1 MPAKRKSS
9 ASYNTRYKRA
19 RMAMRTRSGYRRM
32 LSRGLPAR
40 FGGPYA
46 SKTLPL
52 VVKRINNLYSMIETK
67 EITWKLEST
76 RGPPIVQHFMAH
88 NQVTLWS
95 QNPLQVSQGA
105 ADSMQEGNQANRIG
119 DKITIKGMMVK
130 GFIENALSRPRVY
143 YRIMLIRC
151 AKGDTID
158 RGTLFK
164 GNCANKM
171 LDQVNTERFTIV
183 AQKTFNISNSGDG
196 AVITVDAAGQPGD
209 STRGSIGTKTF
220 SMWIPGS
227 KFGKGGNIQFEN
239 NSYQVKFYD
248 YRFVFV
254 AYDWFGTPQDINN
267 VGYINC
273 FYTKTYFK
281 DA

>member
-1 MPAKRKSS
+1 MWSNKMPPIKRKL
-9 ASYNTRYKRA
+9 SYNARYKRA
-19 RMAMRTRSGYRRM
+19 RTTGTMYRGVLAGTLRRGKM
-32 LSRGLPAR
+32 LSRRKSSL
-40 FGGPYA
+40 
-46 SKTLPL
+46 T
-52 VVKRINNLYSMIETK
+52 KRVNNLYNMIETK

-76 RGPPIVQHFMAH
+76 RSPLVQHFMAH

-105 ADSMQEGNQANRIG
+105 ADSMAEGNQANRIG

-158 RGTLFK
+158 RATLFK

-183 AQKTFNISNSGDG
+183 AQKTFNISNTGDG
-196 AVITVDAAGQPGD
+196 SVTTVDAAGQPGD
-209 STRGSIGTKTF
+209 STRASIGTKTF
-220 SMWIPGS
+220 NMWIPGG

-239 NSYQVKFYD
+239 NAYQVKFYD